1 MIHLTEE
8 MRDSLVH
15 DIASRQY
22 TIAQLMDDY
31 ACTREQLEGFLSSNL
46 ATIEKARAEHF
57 PDLVADDPLW
67 IANKNERLQRC
78 QDVADRLYQSLI
90 TDGLGDAV
98 ALREFRAYL
107 TYAANELGQLLH
119 RGSGDTASG
128 DMLNV
133 EFTGVDTDTLR

>member
-8 MRDSLVH
+8 MQASLVY

-22 TIAQLMDDY
+22 TIAQLMEDY
-31 ACTREQLEGFLSSNL
+31 ACTREQLETFLEANL
-46 ATIEKARAEHF
+46 AAIERERSEHF

-67 IANKNERLQRC
+67 IANKNERIKRC
-78 QDVADRLYQSLI
+78 QDVADRLYTSLT

-98 ALREFRAYL
+98 TLREFRAYL
-107 TYAANELGQLLH
+107 SYVANELGQLLH
-119 RGSGDTASG
+119 RGSGDSASG

-133 EFTGVDTDTLR
+133 EFTGVDTDSLR